1 MSATLRLEVHRITL
15 ETKVR
20 GERGK
25 RDHYDQC
32 NFDVLLSEFDK
43 DKAIALAKFW
53 TKFVEYF
60 QGEFLTN
67 TSLDKAITITNKELH
82 TVASERNTINGEV
95 SGGPTNREQIIFKRK
110 DAQSKVGNVADDDV
124 VSSRFYIKLWLPC
137 DYTSGILMIQSY
149 SNSNVSD
156 LIKDHLKKFIQ
167 NKQYRV
173 QISSYFPKSLE
184 EKRSKHSEI
193 VSVTYVKDKISKDKR
208 KLLNPMFAEFED
220 LSVKIVVSG
229 FKKPVKDFWKNF
241 KKDGRALSTDIDA
254 LDIKQDEDINVL
266 AKYKDANGRSSTF
279 KFDEERLRD
288 FSYIYLP
295 EEIKIE
301 GKNMYDFNKLSEH
314 TDSILESIKED
325 IGYIKNKK

>member
-1 MSATLRLEVHRITL
+1 MSTTLRLEVHRITL
-15 ETKVR
+15 ERKVR

-25 RDHYDQC
+25 REHYAQC
-32 NFDVLLSEFDK
+32 NFDSLLSSFDK
-43 DKAIALAKFW
+43 DKPKALAKFW

-67 TSLDKAITITNKELH
+67 TSFDKAITITSNELYK
-82 TVASERNTINGEV
+82 VASERNTINGEV

-110 DAQSKVGNVADDDV
+110 NAKSKVGKVADDDV
-124 VSSRFYIKLWLPC
+124 ISSRFYIKLWLPY

-156 LIKDHLKKFIQ
+156 LVKDHLKKFIQ
-167 NKQYRV
+167 TKQYRV

-184 EKRSKHSEI
+184 EKRTKSSEI
-193 VSVTYVKDKISKDKR
+193 VSVTYVKDKISERKR
-208 KLLNPMFAEFED
+208 KLINPMFAEFED
-220 LSVKIVVSG
+220 LSIKIVISG
-229 FKKPVKDFWKNF
+229 FKKPVKDFWQNF
-241 KKDGRALSTDIDA
+241 KKDGHALNTDIDA
-254 LDIKQDEDINVL
+254 LDIKQDDEINVL

-295 EEIKIE
+295 EEIKKD
-301 GKNMYDFNKLSEH
+301 GKDMYDFYKLIDH
-314 TDSILESIKED
+314 TDSILESIKQD
-325 IGYIKNKK
+325 IGYIKI